1 MNCNLF
7 INLYSQE
14 QEFPNE
20 HKKLEQRL
28 FNRTQT
34 LYLRNCG
41 FFIFLFFILHKI
53 EFYSSLIQVYSV
65 WNSLLKTW
73 TPTLA
78 PPYLT
83 STYTCGITIAP
94 RVCGA
99 RNCGIRTITCG
110 VGINWWG
117 KIEYERSSSVE
128 N

>member
-41 FFIFLFFILHKI
+41 LFIYLFIF
-53 EFYSSLIQVYSV
+53 IQ
-65 WNSLLKTW
+65 NRILLK
-73 TPTLA
+73 PNL
-78 PPYLT
+78 
-83 STYTCGITIAP
+83 
-94 RVCGA
+94 
-99 RNCGIRTITCG
+99 
-110 VGINWWG
+110 
-117 KIEYERSSSVE
+117 SV
-128 N
+128 